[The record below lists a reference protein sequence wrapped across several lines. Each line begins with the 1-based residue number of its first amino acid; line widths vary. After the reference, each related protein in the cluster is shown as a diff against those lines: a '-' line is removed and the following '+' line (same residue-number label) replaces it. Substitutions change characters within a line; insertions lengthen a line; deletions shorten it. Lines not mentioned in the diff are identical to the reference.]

1 MAAELVE
8 TSPAFRA
15 SIEAC
20 AAALQRY
27 GVDLMAEF
35 AKPDGWSTPAL
46 AMSGLSAVQARW
58 HRLGSSCMA
67 QCEAHKAR
75 SAFGWSCRLA
85 CLHSIFNRLGY
96 GEASWKL
103 FFCSLCGRHELG

>member
-1 MAAELVE
+1 MRCRADARPACAGNGSQWPRMAAELVE
-8 TSPAFRA
+8 ASPAFRA

-46 AMSGLSAVQARW
+46 AMSGLSAVQAR
-58 HRLGSSCMA
+58 
-67 QCEAHKAR
+67 
-75 SAFGWSCRLA
+75 
-85 CLHSIFNRLGY
+85 
-96 GEASWKL
+96 
-103 FFCSLCGRHELG
+103 

>member
-1 MAAELVE
+1 MPTAQRLSGCELSLGTRANCRRIARLTRERSAGNGSQWPRMAAELVE

-20 AAALQRY
+20 AAALQPY

-46 AMSGLSAVQARW
+46 AMSGLSAVQAR
-58 HRLGSSCMA
+58 
-67 QCEAHKAR
+67 
-75 SAFGWSCRLA
+75 
-85 CLHSIFNRLGY
+85 
-96 GEASWKL
+96 
-103 FFCSLCGRHELG
+103 

>member
-46 AMSGLSAVQARW
+46 AMSGLSAVQARLHA
-58 HRLGSSCMA
+58 HRWSYMA
-67 QCEAHKAR
+67 QRKAHKAHP
-75 SAFGWSCRLA
+75 AVGWKMQSSVL
-85 CLHSIFNRLGY
+85 
-96 GEASWKL
+96 L
-103 FFCSLCGRHELG
+103 FESEPPHIR